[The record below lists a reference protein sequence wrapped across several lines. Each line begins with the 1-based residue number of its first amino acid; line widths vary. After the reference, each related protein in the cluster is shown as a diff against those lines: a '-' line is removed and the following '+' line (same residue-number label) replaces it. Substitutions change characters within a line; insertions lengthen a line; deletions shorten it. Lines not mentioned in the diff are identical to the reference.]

1 MRRISHELMKPFWSK
16 LLKSAL
22 EYLVCLFRFHRT
34 LKKKRTP
41 CMSFFNGTN
50 LIATLLLGLK
60 PKIDYAQVASQKRMK
75 VENVLEEG

>member
-1 MRRISHELMKPFWSK
+1 
-16 LLKSAL
+16 
-22 EYLVCLFRFHRT
+22 
-34 LKKKRTP
+34 
-41 CMSFFNGTN
+41 MSFFNGTN